1 MQALRRTFPCRP
13 APDTPDP
20 GILETLKDSAS
31 AVTCGGLAGMF
42 MWACILPLD
51 VAKTRIQ
58 TAYPVRP
65 SHVAASLVAYT
76 CTMPSES

>member
-1 MQALRRTFPCRP
+1 MSIERAGVSQALRRTFPGKE
-13 APDTPDP
+13 APDNPEP
-20 GILETLKDSAS
+20 GILAILKDSAS

-58 TAYPVRP
+58 VASPV
-65 SHVAASLVAYT
+65 
-76 CTMPSES
+76 